1 MVAMSN
7 YKNCP
12 NCTNIGFNVYPNH
25 YTGEPEQ
32 EQCQFCYEDPDS
44 IFNYIQRIEK
54 QLAEATARADDA
66 EGINLAV
73 TEQMKIIASF
83 TDNTASVKA
92 KGIEEALHHVPF
104 PQDMPSTDA
113 ALLAYDNN
121 LLNYAKSLEGKQ

>member
-1 MVAMSN
+1 MSN

-73 TEQMKIIASF
+73 TEQIKCIASF

-92 KGIEEALHHVPF
+92 EILKAADFLAPKEIDYSDGMIVEIRKDISAWDLIE
-104 PQDMPSTDA
+104 
-113 ALLAYDNN
+113 
-121 LLNYAKSLEGKQ
+121 YAKSLEGKQ